1 VVVDVRLEVPG
12 EWVVVVE
19 VWVVA
24 PGVWV
29 VVLVVRLVV
38 AGECVAVLE
47 RVVPNVRPDEAAGLF
62 PVAAGC

>member
-1 VVVDVRLEVPG
+1 MDVRLVVPG

-29 VVLVVRLVV
+29 VVLVVRLLV
-38 AGECVAVLE
+38 ACECVAVFE
-47 RVVPNVRPDEAAGLF
+47 RVVPNVRPADAAGRF
-62 PVAAGC
+62 PVVAGC